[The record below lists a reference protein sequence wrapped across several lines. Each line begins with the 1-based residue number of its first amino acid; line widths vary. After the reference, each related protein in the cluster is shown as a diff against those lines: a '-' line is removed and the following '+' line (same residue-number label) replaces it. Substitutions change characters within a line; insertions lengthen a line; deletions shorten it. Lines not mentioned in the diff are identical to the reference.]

1 MNKRKTMGRKKE
13 FSEENERK
21 IQKSKRSYYITLPIR
36 YVREL
41 RWRET
46 QKVVVKKDGKR
57 LIVEDWKP

>member
-1 MNKRKTMGRKKE
+1 MTRRE
-13 FSEENERK
+13 LQDENIRQ

-41 RWRET
+41 RWKET
-46 QKVVVKKDGKR
+46 QKLVVKKEGKK

>member
-1 MNKRKTMGRKKE
+1 MGRRE
-13 FSEENERK
+13 IFDEDVRN

-41 RWRET
+41 NWRET
-46 QKVVVKKDGKR
+46 QKVVVKKEGKK

>member
-1 MNKRKTMGRKKE
+1 MGRRE
-13 FSEENERK
+13 IFDEDVRN

-41 RWRET
+41 SWKET
-46 QKVVVKKDGKR
+46 QKVVVRKEGKR